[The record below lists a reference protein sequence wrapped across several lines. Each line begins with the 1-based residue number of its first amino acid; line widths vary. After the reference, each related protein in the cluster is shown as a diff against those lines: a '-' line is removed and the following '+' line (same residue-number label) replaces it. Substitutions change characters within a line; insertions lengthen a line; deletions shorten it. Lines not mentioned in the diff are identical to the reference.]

1 MYRGNQIP
9 VINHS
14 GRNVPTTNIPL
25 TQERLEIKAIQLWS
39 DWNLGLRK
47 WAEEK
52 VKSVII
58 ITCIT
63 SVFIFFIYFY
73 QFYCY
78 CYRFLFFF
86 SFFFQVEVFLFFK
99 FYPL

>member
-58 ITCIT
+58 ITYIT
-63 SVFIFFIYFY
+63 SVFIFISSIMIV
-73 QFYCY
+73 
-78 CYRFLFFF
+78 FFF
-86 SFFFQVEVFLFFK
+86 SFLFFSSRS
-99 FYPL
+99 FSVL

>member
-58 ITCIT
+58 ITYIT
-63 SVFIFFIYFY
+63 SVFIYFIYFY
-73 QFYCY
+73 QFYY
-78 CYRFLFFF
+78 DRFLFFF
-86 SFFFQVEVFLFFK
+86 SFFFK
-99 FYPL
+99 